1 VCGSTPNV
9 KQQVNDVTPISTL
22 LFLWGP
28 LPLYRSTSLPLY
40 RSTALPLYLST
51 PLPLYLPLQRSS
63 ALALYLSTFLP
74 LDLSTALPRWGHKGW
89 GGAAWPLA
97 WRLGLCRGL
106 CVAKHVYTFITWIR
120 AVLPILRASLG
131 SPEKY
136 HLWPPLA
143 TSGRPLQ
150 SAPDFS
156 GRPKAAG
163 GDALRG
169 CSDLPANSG

>member
-63 ALALYLSTFLP
+63 ALALYLY
-74 LDLSTALPRWGHKGW
+74 LSTSRPLYRSTSVGSQGVGW
-89 GGAAWPLA
+89 GGLASGVAAWPLPWA
-97 WRLGLCRGL
+97 VCRKTCVYFYYVDPCGAANFAGKLGQSRKISPL
-106 CVAKHVYTFITWIR
+106 ATF
-120 AVLPILRASLG
+120 G
-131 SPEKY
+131 
-136 HLWPPLA
+136 HLWPP
-143 TSGRPLQ
+143 
-150 SAPDFS
+150 
-156 GRPKAAG
+156 AAV
-163 GDALRG
+163 
-169 CSDLPANSG
+169 ST